1 MFSPPVRGRNL
12 VFSLPAA
19 TGLIHIFGIMMRC
32 LLCLSM
38 LLASACDAD
47 KTDESNEVSRA
58 REALSAALG
67 QPASNFTLISVHA
80 VRWQDSSLGC
90 PKPGMSYMQ
99 VIVDGHRVVLSDK
112 QQEYRVHLGPRLAM
126 VCPSS
131 DVPPPDGILPT
142 PEM

>member
-1 MFSPPVRGRNL
+1 MFNPPLRDTNL
-12 VFSLPAA
+12 VFSLPTA
-19 TGLIHIFGIMMRC
+19 TGLIHISGVMMRC

-47 KTDESNEVSRA
+47 KTDESKEVGRA

-67 QPASNFTLISVHA
+67 QPASSFTLISAHA
-80 VRWQDSSLGC
+80 IKWQDSSLGC

-112 QQEYRVHLGPRLAM
+112 QQKYNVHLGPRQAM
-126 VCPSS
+126 VCPSN
-131 DVPPPDGILPT
+131 DIPPPDGILPT
-142 PEM
+142 PER